1 MGFDEYWTSPIFS
14 PSPSPSPSPPIY
26 TSKHIQSKVLLR
38 CESAPVSIPANKPFN
53 KQNLPPSPSAKLT
66 RAATLKSDKSTG
78 ASGSSVEKF
87 SIGRDESGRFS
98 GVRLSST
105 SSPRISYSR
114 SSSRMSIQDDFD
126 DSEFACPFVVDD
138 DDMLD
143 PGSRPE
149 SYDQKGQPN
158 NPLEPGGSFPV
169 RKSQDAAVGA
179 LVLMLKKA
187 PPLRQD
193 LLLYSKPA
201 NCINNEQL
209 LVQKLEDDQQ
219 QLQKKGSTS
228 SSMFS
233 ISKTTADALEEL
245 RSYKE
250 MKELLLSQGNKK
262 SFVFKESSSSGE
274 ENSGERES
282 PDDI

>member
-126 DSEFACPFVVDD
+126 DSEFACHFVVDD
-138 DDMLD
+138 DDVMD
-143 PGSRPE
+143 PGSRAN
-149 SYDQKGQPN
+149 SFDQKGRPTD
-158 NPLEPGGSFPV
+158 PHEPRGSTPV

-187 PPLRQD
+187 PSLRQET
-193 LLLYSKPA
+193 LAASKATSCGKGEEIVQKP
-201 NCINNEQL
+201 NEQ
-209 LVQKLEDDQQ
+209 QSE
-219 QLQKKGSTS
+219 KGRGS
-228 SSMFS
+228 SILSSRYSML
-233 ISKTTADALEEL
+233 KTTAEALEEL
-245 RSYKE
+245 QSYKQ
-250 MKELLLSQGNKK
+250 MKDSLLCQGYR
-262 SFVFKESSSSGE
+262 SVVFDARADAEGVSG
-274 ENSGERES
+274 GK
-282 PDDI
+282 PM